1 MRQLGLVLFLILVF
15 PHTILI
21 AGAASGLQ
29 LATPNEMGVTMGQ
42 LYYSVRNVETNQKF
56 WVTLG
61 AFPSEPVISRQ
72 YWHLTTF

>member
-56 WVTLG
+56 
-61 AFPSEPVISRQ
+61 
-72 YWHLTTF
+72 